1 MFFKFILSFLLTHLS
16 LSSTI
21 EIVNATKI
29 INYKQCS
36 DISKGTNFSIS
47 LTETH
52 SKFINCSIL
61 KDTILLLSVNQNETK
76 PIPTICEYNTY
87 LNLIDCYSTIY
98 YNNYIGPFKIIVD
111 NEVDTFFKCEND
123 FMLYFNKFQ
132 FNDKIGHSLINDP
145 GIPNIYN
152 NKINYNN
159 NENGFFNVNYTNNLS
174 NIKIPN
180 FYSSN
185 KKIECEKIDNKEIK
199 CNINK
204 KDFKIKKGENTTR
217 YNLTIYDLCNIEYEN
232 IKNSYFEVSSNN
244 FISQNKKIIKLYIT
258 LIITFLI

>member
-145 GIPNIYN
+145 GIPFIFN
-152 NKINYNN
+152 NFINYSIS
-159 NENGFFNVNYTNNLS
+159 ENGFFNANFSRELNE
-174 NIKIPN
+174 KILPK
-180 FYSSN
+180 FISSN
-185 KKIECEKIDNKEIK
+185 KEIKCEKSNNKEIK
-199 CNINK
+199 CNV
-204 KDFKIKKGENTTR
+204 IKKEFEVRKNENISK
-217 YNLTIYDLCNIEYEN
+217 YNLSVFDVCNIEYDGIEN
-232 IKNSYFEVSSNN
+232 SFFEVCAHY
-244 FISQNKKIIKLYIT
+244 FIKINY
-258 LIITFLI
+258 FLLLFVLFI

>member
-1 MFFKFILSFLLTHLS
+1 MIFNFILSSIIFHFIYNK
-16 LSSTI
+16 TI

-29 INYKQCS
+29 INYKRCS
-36 DISKGTNFSIS
+36 DISKGTNFSIE
-47 LTETH
+47 LTEIK
-52 SKFINCSIL
+52 SSFINCSSL
-61 KDTILLLSVNQNETK
+61 ENTIVLLSINKNEKK
-76 PIPTICEYNTY
+76 PIQTICNYNTDKKI
-87 LNLIDCYSTIY
+87 IDCYINSLID
-98 YNNYIGPFKIIVD
+98 NYTGPFIISED
-111 NEVDTFFKCEND
+111 DDIKFECEND
-123 FMLYFNKFQ
+123 FILNINKI
-132 FNDKIGHSLINDP
+132 NLNNKIGHSLINDP

>member
-21 EIVNATKI
+21 EMVNATKI

-52 SKFINCSIL
+52 SKFINCSVL

-123 FMLYFNKFQ
+123 FMLYFNKFH
-132 FNDKIGHSLINDP
+132 FNDKIGHSLIKDP
-145 GIPNIYN
+145 GIPFIFN
-152 NKINYNN
+152 NFINYSIS
-159 NENGFFNVNYTNNLS
+159 ENGFFNANFSRELNE
-174 NIKIPN
+174 KILPK
-180 FYSSN
+180 FISSN
-185 KKIECEKIDNKEIK
+185 KEIKCEKSNNKEIK
-199 CNINK
+199 CNV
-204 KDFKIKKGENTTR
+204 IKKEFEVRTNENISK
-217 YNLTIYDLCNIEYEN
+217 YNLSVFDVCNIEYDGIEN
-232 IKNSYFEVSSNN
+232 SFFEVCDHY
-244 FISQNKKIIKLYIT
+244 FIKINY
-258 LIITFLI
+258 FLLLFVLFI

>member
-1 MFFKFILSFLLTHLS
+1 MRFNFILSFILFHFIYNK
-16 LSSTI
+16 TI
-21 EIVNATKI
+21 EIVNATNI
-29 INYKQCS
+29 INYKRCS
-36 DISKGTNFSIS
+36 DISKGTNFSIE
-47 LTETH
+47 LTEIK
-52 SKFINCSIL
+52 SSFINCSSL
-61 KDTILLLSVNQNETK
+61 KDTIVLLSTNKNEK
-76 PIPTICEYNTY
+76 NPIPTICNYNIDKKI
-87 LNLIDCYSTIY
+87 IDCYINSLIY
-98 YNNYIGPFKIIVD
+98 NYTGPFIISD
-111 NEVDTFFKCEND
+111 DDDIIFECAND
-123 FMLYFNKFQ
+123 FILNVNKI
-132 FNDKIGHSLINDP
+132 NLNNKIGHSLINDP

-152 NKINYNN
+152 NKINYSKS
-159 NENGFFNVNYTNNLS
+159 ENGFFNANYSNNLS

-204 KDFKIKKGENTTR
+204 NDFQIKKGENITR

>member
-21 EIVNATKI
+21 EMVNATKI

-111 NEVDTFFKCEND
+111 NEVDTFF
-123 FMLYFNKFQ
+123 
-132 FNDKIGHSLINDP
+132 NDKIGHSLIKDP
-145 GIPNIYN
+145 GIPFIFN
-152 NKINYNN
+152 NFINYSIS
-159 NENGFFNVNYTNNLS
+159 ENGFFNANFSRELNE
-174 NIKIPN
+174 KILPK
-180 FYSSN
+180 FISSN
-185 KKIECEKIDNKEIK
+185 KEIKCEKSNNKEIK
-199 CNINK
+199 CNV
-204 KDFKIKKGENTTR
+204 IKKEFEVRKNENISK
-217 YNLTIYDLCNIEYEN
+217 YNLSVFDVCNIEYDGIEN
-232 IKNSYFEVSSNN
+232 SFFEVCDHY
-244 FISQNKKIIKLYIT
+244 FIKINY
-258 LIITFLI
+258 FLLLFVLFI